1 MSTSLSP
8 VRWGIIGCGDVAE
21 RKSGLPLYQT
31 PGSELVAVMRRDAA
45 KAEDFARRHGVRRWY
60 TNVESLLGDPEV
72 NAIYVATPHYLHK
85 DHSIMAAK
93 AGKAILCEKPMGTS
107 LADAQAVV
115 DLCREQN
122 VPLAVAYYRRYWPDV
137 QKIRVLLQDGAVGR
151 INHVRVQL
159 CDYFGGDPNRRW
171 IVDQQQSGGGALS
184 NAGSHWIDL
193 IRYLIG
199 EVVEVKAYC
208 SYSSGFEVEDT
219 AVLLLKTVSGALI
232 MFSAS
237 WVGTSIN
244 DFDVV
249 GTEGRIL
256 ASPLTSG
263 RIALQRRGKEPEY
276 FDLPHSGPAHQEFIA
291 DLIPRLQNGQ
301 AVSIPG
307 TEAVEAWR
315 IMEAAYKSSV
325 SGDFARIA

>member
-1 MSTSLSP
+1 MSSNLNP

-21 RKSGLPLYQT
+21 RKSGVPLYQT

-45 KAEDFARRHGVRRWY
+45 KAEDFARRHNVRRWY
-60 TNVESLLGDPEV
+60 TDIESLLADPEV
-72 NAIYVATPHYLHK
+72 NAIYVATPHHLHK
-85 DHSIMAAK
+85 EHSIMAAK
-93 AGKAILCEKPMGTS
+93 AGKAVLCEKPMGVS
-107 LADAQAVV
+107 LAEAQAIV
-115 DLCREQN
+115 DVCREQN

-137 QKIRVLLQDGAVGR
+137 QKIRALLQDGAVGR

-159 CDYFGGDPNRRW
+159 CDYFAGDANRPW
-171 IVDQQQSGGGALS
+171 IVSQKEAGGGALS

-208 SYSSGFEVEDT
+208 SYASGFEVEDT
-219 AVLLLKTVSGALI
+219 AALLLKTASGALI
-232 MFSAS
+232 TFSAS

-249 GTEGRIL
+249 GTEGRLL

-263 RIALQRRGKEPEY
+263 KITLQRRGNEPET
-276 FDLPHSGPAHQEFIA
+276 FDCPHSGPAHQEFIA
-291 DLIPRLQNGQ
+291 NLIPRLQ
-301 AVSIPG
+301 AHPPESIPG

-315 IMEAAYKSSV
+315 IMEAAYQSAV
-325 SGDFARIA
+325 SGDCVRIA